1 MRLLVLAVGHARGTS
16 EGALIDERMALNEA
30 TVEKTVPGH
39 TVRIATSIDG
49 RPFVTYAADGLL
61 VAGSGTTPYLAPEK
75 ALPATHWNVAEL
87 NGPWINPQDGK
98 PMPLT
103 VTPRGQ
109 DMVPRANGSLVRA
122 THYALT
128 GEATLDDWYSD
139 DADIWTALRAIAKDG
154 SIIDYRRVIP

>member
-1 MRLLVLAVGHARGTS
+1 
-16 EGALIDERMALNEA
+16 MA
-30 TVEKTVPGH
+30 
-39 TVRIATSIDG
+39 
-49 RPFVTYAADGLL
+49 
-61 VAGSGTTPYLAPEK
+61 AP
-75 ALPATHWNVAEL
+75 LF
-87 NGPWINPQDGK
+87 NPQDGK

-109 DMVPRANGSLVRA
+109 DMVPLANGSLVRA